1 MTTTGIDVIKQA
13 LRQRAHHG
21 YLALLARDLGLG
33 IVALQDFAYDGSA
46 RLAPAALAAL
56 TAALWDGR
64 VVYDPDIDLL
74 RPTNNNPPEPLGI
87 RPPTI
92 SEMNLQLPKFAGG
105 PPPLYP
111 APARPK
117 AKAPR
122 PGWAE

>member
-21 YLALLARDLGLG
+21 YIGILARELGLG
-33 IVALQDFAYDGSA
+33 IVTLQDFAYGSA

-56 TAALWDGR
+56 TAALFDGR
-64 VVYDPDIDLL
+64 VEYDADIDRL
-74 RPTNNNPPEPLGI
+74 RQSNKQEPKPLGI
-87 RPPTI
+87 RPLTI
-92 SEMNLQLPKFAGG
+92 SEMNLNLPKFAGG

-111 APARPK
+111 ASARPK

-122 PGWAE
+122 PGWAD